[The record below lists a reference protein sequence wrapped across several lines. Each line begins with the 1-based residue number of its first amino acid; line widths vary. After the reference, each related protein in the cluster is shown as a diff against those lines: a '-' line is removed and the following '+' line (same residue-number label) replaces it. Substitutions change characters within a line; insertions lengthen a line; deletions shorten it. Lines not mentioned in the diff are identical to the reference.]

1 MSIVQQM
8 VFFFCINY
16 QNLSNT
22 HTSDVLVCVQ
32 LVRKTKS
39 PIMKKVRG
47 VIRKIRLPYLQLKK
61 NNQVQQLV
69 FFFGAS
75 KTKILVICSS
85 LIYVQ
90 LICETNVSYP
100 GNNMRSHP
108 YKRITLITILCK
120 KCKKSSTA
128 SIFRQN

>member
-8 VFFFCINY
+8 GFFGINY

-61 NNQVQQLV
+61 
-69 FFFGAS
+69 
-75 KTKILVICSS
+75 KIKFNSWYSFLGH
-85 LIYVQ
+85 Q
-90 LICETNVSYP
+90 KP
-100 GNNMRSHP
+100 
-108 YKRITLITILCK
+108 
-120 KCKKSSTA
+120 KS
-128 SIFRQN
+128 